1 MQLQN
6 YEIILTENDPKCS
19 HDFAVTQKYF
29 KVNVSVII
37 KCT

>member
-1 MQLQN
+1 MQN